1 MPILKYIRWA
11 AWAAIGIISIAAG
24 LALLGITPGNVN
36 PGSLPLAAGIG
47 GPFSLQGPDGRRVTD
62 KDLLG
67 KPFGV
72 FFGFTNCPDVCPTTM
87 LELSNR
93 MRELGA
99 DADKMRIVFI
109 TVDPERDTPEYLK
122 TYVANFDPRI
132 IALTGTAEEI
142 ADVAR
147 RYRAVYRKVP
157 TSSGYTMDHTATV
170 FLMDKAGKFAGTLAY
185 QEAADTQL
193 AKLKRLVGGS

>member
-36 PGSLPLAAGIG
+36 PGSLPLAASIG
-47 GPFSLQGPDGRRVTD
+47 GPFNLQSADGKRVSE
-62 KDLLG
+62 KDLTG
-67 KPFGV
+67 KPFAV

-109 TVDPERDTPEYLK
+109 TVDPERDTPDYLK

-147 RYRAVYRKVP
+147 KYRAVYRKVP

-193 AKLKRLVGGS
+193 AKLKRLVAGS

>member
-36 PGSLPLAAGIG
+36 PGSLPLAASIG
-47 GPFSLQGPDGRRVTD
+47 GPFNLQSADGKRVSE
-62 KDLLG
+62 KDLAG
-67 KPFGV
+67 KPFAV

-109 TVDPERDTPEYLK
+109 TVDPERDTPDYLK

-147 RYRAVYRKVP
+147 KYRAVYRKVP

-193 AKLKRLVGGS
+193 AKLKRLVAGS

>member
-11 AWAAIGIISIAAG
+11 AWAAVAVIAIAAG
-24 LALLGITPGNVN
+24 LAMLGITPGNVN
-36 PGSLPLAAGIG
+36 PGSLPLAASIG
-47 GPFSLQGPDGRRVTD
+47 GPFNLQGPDGKRVTE
-62 KDLLG
+62 KDLIG
-67 KPFGV
+67 KPFAV

-93 MRELGA
+93 MRELGP
-99 DADKMRIVFI
+99 DADKLRLVFI
-109 TVDPERDTPEYLK
+109 SVDPERDTPEYLK
-122 TYVANFDPRI
+122 KYVENFDPRI
-132 IALTGTAEEI
+132 IALTGTADEI

-147 RYRAVYRKVP
+147 KYRAIYRKVP

-185 QEAADTQL
+185 QEASEAQL
-193 AKLKRLVGGS
+193 KKLKRLIAGS

>member
-36 PGSLPLAAGIG
+36 PGSLPLAASIG
-47 GPFSLQGPDGRRVTD
+47 GPFNLMSTDGKRVTE
-62 KDLLG
+62 KDLSG
-67 KPFGV
+67 QPFAV

-99 DADKMRIVFI
+99 DADKLRLVFI
-109 TVDPERDTPEYLK
+109 TVDPERDTAEYLK

-132 IALTGTAEEI
+132 IPLTGTPEEI

-147 RYRAVYRKVP
+147 KYRAVYRKVP

-185 QEAADTQL
+185 QEAAETQL

>member
-1 MPILKYIRWA
+1 MPVLKYVRWA
-11 AWAAIGIISIAAG
+11 AWAAIGVIAIAAG
-24 LALLGITPGNVN
+24 LAMLGITPGSVN
-36 PGSLPLAAGIG
+36 PGSLPLSASIG
-47 GPFSLQGPDGRRVTD
+47 GSFNLQGPDGKRVTE
-62 KDLLG
+62 KDLIG

-93 MRELGA
+93 MRELGPE
-99 DADKMRIVFI
+99 ADKMRLVFI
-109 TVDPERDTPEYLK
+109 SVDPERDTPAYLK

-132 IALTGTAEEI
+132 IPLTGTAEEI

-147 RYRAVYRKVP
+147 KYRAVYRKVP
-157 TSSGYTMDHTATV
+157 TSTGYTMDHTATV

-185 QEAADTQL
+185 QEAGEAQL
-193 AKLKRLVGGS
+193 AKLKRLVAGG